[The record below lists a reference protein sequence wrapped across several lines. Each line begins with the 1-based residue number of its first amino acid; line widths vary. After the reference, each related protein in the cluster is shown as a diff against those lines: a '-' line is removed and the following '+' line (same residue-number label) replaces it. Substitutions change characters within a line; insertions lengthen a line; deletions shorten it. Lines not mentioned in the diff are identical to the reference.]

1 MANFFWKIWK
11 KVLTFFDNG
20 VKIITVP
27 SNRQKYLKNNT
38 QELVKSKNKKI
49 EKTSITSFLFCLKN
63 EIKKYLKNILKKYWQ
78 QEKGMLK

>member
-1 MANFFWKIWK
+1 M
-11 KVLTFFDNG
+11 LTNFDNG

-63 EIKKYLKNILKKYWQ
+63 ETKKYFKNISKKYWQ

>member
-1 MANFFWKIWK
+1 M
-11 KVLTFFDNG
+11 LTNFDNG
-20 VKIITVP
+20 VKIINVP

-63 EIKKYLKNILKKYWQ
+63 ETKNILKIFQKSIDN
-78 QEKGMLK
+78 KKKVC

>member
-1 MANFFWKIWK
+1 MTSCVNIE
-11 KVLTFFDNG
+11 N
-20 VKIITVP
+20 VP

-63 EIKKYLKNILKKYWQ
+63 GKK
-78 QEKGMLK
+78 